1 MMKRSLV
8 TVIAAVLFACAAP
21 PARAEAEFYG
31 VKMPSES
38 FASGVVLRNDGS
50 PGDAFPSDDGVDRS
64 VYAYARFDGGIGAG
78 AGIEITIVNQT
89 QSPLSTDYLFAE
101 YTVVTNAG
109 DRITLDAPDP
119 VFFPATKQIAPGARA
134 SFRPGLGIQRIKK
147 EDVRYII
154 CAFDMGE
161 TKIVLLPLP
170 PGQKNADRAADKV
183 KEAPKP
189 AQKQN
194 AVKPA
199 AAAEAAPLPASKASF
214 WQFPKSEKPAP
225 KPEPA
230 PKPSVMSDKQDEDSE
245 DADTEIETEK
255 EPSKPF
261 RWFWQG
267 EAKPAAEK
275 KSSPE
280 PKTVKPAE
288 PKREPARNFNLDQKG
303 TPIAKA
309 PESKP
314 EPKKAEPK
322 PFRWPWQ
329 GETSQAAQTATAPKA
344 AAPARPSAV
353 QPKAEPAFSAADSS
367 SSKTNWSEH
376 YWEKPR
382 VSIAEPERKTVPA
395 PAPQPKPEGSE
406 KWTTDWTEHYWE
418 KPKYAPVTAPVEK
431 PKRSYE
437 AAVAEREVTPAA
449 AAEPRPA
456 EAKTS
461 SRWRWPWQ
469 SDRPKTEDKDIPA
482 PKPAPVKK
490 SEAPKPAEKKK
501 APEAKKF
508 SSVPVKKLPLQITGF
523 RAEQTGPHAI
533 TLYWQTTHV
542 ARCSVRFGVAPK
554 MLISKGS
561 AANPGNDHSVTLG
574 GLRTGVNYY
583 YQIVAVEG
591 KDSVASEV
599 LNVRL

>member
-1 MMKRSLV
+1 MKRSLV
-8 TVIAAVLFACAAP
+8 TFIAVVLYACAAP

-50 PGDAFPSDDGVDRS
+50 PGDAFPADDGVDRS

-170 PGQKNADRAADKV
+170 PGQKNADRV
-183 KEAPKP
+183 MEAPKQAKTP
-189 AQKQN
+189 A
-194 AVKPA
+194 AAKPA
-199 AAAEAAPLPASKASF
+199 AAEPAPLPASKASF
-214 WQFPKSEKPAP
+214 WQFPKSNKPAP
-225 KPEPA
+225 RPEPA
-230 PKPSVMSDKQDEDSE
+230 PKSAVKNVQDDEE
-245 DADTEIETEK
+245 GGDAEAESEK
-255 EPSKPF
+255 EQAPSKPF

-267 EAKPAAEK
+267 EAKPAVEK
-275 KSSPE
+275 RSQPA
-280 PKTVKPAE
+280 PKTVTPAE

-309 PESKP
+309 PETKP

-322 PFRWPWQ
+322 PFRWFWQ
-329 GETSQAAQTATAPKA
+329 GEAKQEAVETKA
-344 AAPARPSAV
+344 AAPVRTSPAQRTE
-353 QPKAEPAFSAADSS
+353 EPAFSTPDRST
-367 SSKTNWSEH
+367 SKTNWSEH

-382 VSIAEPERKTVPA
+382 VTVAEPERQAIPA

-418 KPKYAPVTAPVEK
+418 KPKYAPVTVPDVK

-437 AAVAEREVTPAA
+437 DVVAEREASSASASAAPA
-449 AAEPRPA
+449 ETA
-456 EAKTS
+456 EAKAP

-469 SDRPKTEDKDIPA
+469 SERPKTEDKDVPA
-482 PKPAPVKK
+482 SKPAPVKK

-523 RAEQTGPHAI
+523 RAEQSGPHAI

-561 AANPGNDHSVTLG
+561 APNPGNDHSVTLG

>member
-1 MMKRSLV
+1 MKRSLV
-8 TVIAAVLFACAAP
+8 TLIAVALFACAAP
-21 PARAEAEFYG
+21 SARAEAEFYG

-64 VYAYARFDGGIGAG
+64 VYASARFDGGIGAG

-189 AQKQN
+189 VQKQN

-214 WQFPKSEKPAP
+214 WQFPKSNKPAP
-225 KPEPA
+225 QSPPA
-230 PKPSVMSDKQDEDSE
+230 AKQDGTVLGKAEAGAARIVKEDE
-245 DADTEIETEK
+245 DNDDADTEVETEK

-329 GETSQAAQTATAPKA
+329 GETSQAAQAATAPKA
-344 AAPARPSAV
+344 PAPARPSAV

-382 VSIAEPERKTVPA
+382 VTIAEPERKAVLA

-437 AAVAEREVTPAA
+437 AAVAEREAPKAA
-449 AAEPRPA
+449 APAEPAQANAP
-456 EAKTS
+456 

-469 SDRPKTEDKDIPA
+469 SDRPKTEDKAAPA
-482 PKPAPVKK
+482 PKASPVK
-490 SEAPKPAEKKK
+490 
-501 APEAKKF
+501 
-508 SSVPVKKLPLQITGF
+508 
-523 RAEQTGPHAI
+523 
-533 TLYWQTTHV
+533 
-542 ARCSVRFGVAPK
+542 
-554 MLISKGS
+554 
-561 AANPGNDHSVTLG
+561 
-574 GLRTGVNYY
+574 
-583 YQIVAVEG
+583 
-591 KDSVASEV
+591 
-599 LNVRL
+599 